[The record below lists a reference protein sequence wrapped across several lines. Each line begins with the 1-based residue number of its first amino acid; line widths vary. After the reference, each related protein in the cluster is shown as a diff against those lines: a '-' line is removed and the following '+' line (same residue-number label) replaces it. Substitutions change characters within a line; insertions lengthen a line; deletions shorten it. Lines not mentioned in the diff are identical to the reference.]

1 MKKERQIKAYTR
13 RTKSGKM
20 VAVKAHTAKYDA
32 ADMAK
37 EALKKKGAGDEFEQ
51 RYRSQFEKKP
61 AGAGSTGRIK
71 KETDQDKAAK
81 LKEVV
86 AKLKKAKASDTAKTK
101 PASKADST
109 AKKQPVGGGST
120 GRMKKNTVATKSPS
134 VKDTF
139 GVSDADLKTWWYHP
153 YSKRG
158 LAINKQI
165 KKKIGSRALTN
176 LVVFSMDSAS
186 KGQKA
191 DSAAFKYVKGLTKFT
206 RKNLKVDAM
215 K

>member
-1 MKKERQIKAYTR
+1 MDHAANESYSKRGHSSLFKSLEKFVPKKT
-13 RTKSGKM
+13 
-20 VAVKAHTAKYDA
+20 
-32 ADMAK
+32 
-37 EALKKKGAGDEFEQ
+37 
-51 RYRSQFEKKP
+51 P
-61 AGAGSTGRIK
+61 AGAGSTGR
-71 KETDQDKAAK
+71 T
-81 LKEVV
+81 
-86 AKLKKAKASDTAKTK
+86 KKANSTMKPISAKALLLEGDTKSKK
-101 PASKADST
+101 PIGA
-109 AKKQPVGGGST
+109 GST
-120 GRMKKNTVATKSPS
+120 GRMKKDTTVTKPPS

-139 GVSDADLKTWWYHP
+139 GVSDTDLKTWWYHP

-158 LAINKQI
+158 LEINKQI

>member
-1 MKKERQIKAYTR
+1 MT
-13 RTKSGKM
+13 
-20 VAVKAHTAKYDA
+20 
-32 ADMAK
+32 
-37 EALKKKGAGDEFEQ
+37 
-51 RYRSQFEKKP
+51 
-61 AGAGSTGRIK
+61 
-71 KETDQDKAAK
+71 
-81 LKEVV
+81 
-86 AKLKKAKASDTAKTK
+86 
-101 PASKADST
+101 
-109 AKKQPVGGGST
+109 KKQPVSGGAT
-120 GRMKKNTVATKSPS
+120 GRMKKSTVATKSPS

-158 LAINKQI
+158 LEINKQI

-215 K
+215 KQLRFARQNKFGYICGSISNDATLFCTYADCFVEYSDG